1 MRKPRASKMG
11 AVKVRAYVGTQDC
24 KFDSKAE
31 YRYALWLE
39 AEREAGRVDQWVH
52 HPGKVTLHGVAGKP
66 VVDMEPDFAV
76 WTPDGTKE
84 YHEVKGMPTAAWR
97 IKRALF
103 EQEYADRYV
112 VIDASHPGDVVSGML
127 PRLFDD
133 RRRFKSAARK
143 ERAAKRERKRA
154 RLSRADK
161 NAERFLRNIGRRK

>member
-1 MRKPRASKMG
+1 MAVSRPRRTKMG

-52 HPGKVTLHGVAGKP
+52 HPGRVELHGKSGGVVAT
-66 VVDMEPDFAV
+66 MEPDFAV
-76 WTPDGTKE
+76 WDVVADCYTAKKQ

-103 EQEYADRYV
+103 EQEYPGTPYV
-112 VIDASHPGDVVSGML
+112 VIDASHPGDVASGAL

-133 RRRFKSAARK
+133 RARY
-143 ERAAKRERKRA
+143 RRERKA
-154 RLSRADK
+154 RRLAKKATR
-161 NAERFLRNIGRRK
+161 RRK

>member
-1 MRKPRASKMG
+1 MKRPRASKMG

-39 AEREAGRVDQWVH
+39 AEREAGRVYQWVH
-52 HPGKVTLHGVAGKP
+52 HPGRVDLHGRNGSVVAT
-66 VVDMEPDFAV
+66 MEPDFAV
-76 WTPDGTKE
+76 WNPDGSRE

-103 EQEYADRYV
+103 EDQYPTRYV

-133 RRRFKSAARK
+133 RRRFK
-143 ERAAKRERKRA
+143 RERKRA